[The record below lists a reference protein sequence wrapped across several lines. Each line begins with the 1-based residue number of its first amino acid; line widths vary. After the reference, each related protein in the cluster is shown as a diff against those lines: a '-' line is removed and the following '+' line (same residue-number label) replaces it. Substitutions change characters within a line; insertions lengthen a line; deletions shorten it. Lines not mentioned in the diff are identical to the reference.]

1 MSSQT
6 AKSTTKRAKKPV
18 KRPTVAG
25 LAAELKTLESRLKRT
40 NTAHQKAFKDLQEV
54 VTNLASSAGKTSP
67 VQKAALTRGLNT
79 LEKKLKSD
87 FAATT
92 DAVRSDIRNDLAQVT
107 QSGAGVYALNEAL
120 MTANARLDAHESE
133 QRDAIAKLNR
143 HIADMAVAV
152 DARLSNET
160 KARQTSM
167 AEITEKLAKTES
179 LIGKRIDRVE
189 DDTAEALNRIGDKV
203 AEFAAVLDERA
214 HKSDAETA
222 ERLADLAQETQAE
235 FNSTQTDVATRLE
248 ALETI
253 AAEWSPTPQAQPYPT
268 AANNDD
274 PRIDYMSETLG
285 QLQEEISRLHARL
298 AAVQSGR
305 EVESNV
311 VPMAQP
317 PAQAMAAPQR
327 SASLPTLRDDNPYAT
342 TYPSEE
348 KAAPSKRESHVPV
361 EFDPQAFV
369 APQNPDLM
377 PPPASPTQIGNFE
390 VSGLPPAP
398 QMPPQLPP
406 MASAG
411 GYNAPTPPPMMN
423 ALAPINAPTRA
434 PEPVMAYDNP
444 AYADEMRAERVGGET
459 SRKPS
464 LPSLGKLP
472 VSGRNLRLGALVA
485 GVAVIG
491 VIAARS
497 ILGGDP
503 IPDQRADLNTV
514 PNANIA
520 TESGFATDEILLAPT
535 AGEESFANVADQ
547 PIESTPPLGNYAETT
562 VPTISNEGQTTLDAA
577 VKAGNPIAQFQMGL
591 NKLQA
596 GDPEEAAR
604 LIRLSANRNQPA
616 AQYRLAKLYESGTGV
631 AQDDV
636 TARELVER
644 AAIGGNRIAMHDL
657 GNYYFYGQGDL
668 TRDPAA
674 ALDWFRK
681 AAERGVVDSQFNV
694 GFLREGGQGVSED
707 LSVAYFWYNIAARQ
721 GDQGAPGRVAA
732 IGPKLD
738 EATRKKIEADA
749 ARFTPKPVDEA
760 ANGLFRDVPWATQTA
775 KTPNPARAA
784 RIQRIKTAQT
794 LLTDLGFDIGGADGA
809 AGPKTK
815 SAIRE
820 FEKVN
825 GLPETGAV
833 TDELIQRLEVATGV

>member
-6 AKSTTKRAKKPV
+6 AKSTTKRTKKPV

-40 NTAHQKAFKDLQEV
+40 NTTHQKAFKDLEEV

-67 VQKAALTRGLNT
+67 VQKAALTRGLNS

-87 FAATT
+87 FVTATH
-92 DAVRSDIRNDLAQVT
+92 AVRTDIRKDLAQAT
-107 QSGAGVYALNEAL
+107 QSGAGMDALGQAL
-120 MTANARLDAHESE
+120 ATANARLDAHEAD

-143 HIADMAVAV
+143 HIADLAIAV
-152 DARLSNET
+152 DTRLSSET

-167 AEITEKLAKTES
+167 AEITERLARTEAS
-179 LIGKRIDRVE
+179 IGKRIDRVE

-253 AAEWSPTPQAQPYPT
+253 AAEWSPAPMAQPYPA

-298 AAVQSGR
+298 AAIQSGR
-305 EVESNV
+305 EREGNV
-311 VPMAQP
+311 VPMTPP
-317 PAQAMAAPQR
+317 PAQMMAAPQI
-327 SASLPTLRDDNPYAT
+327 STPLPTLRDDNPYASAYQAPEPT
-342 TYPSEE
+342 QDAQSHV
-348 KAAPSKRESHVPV
+348 KATPVSRESHVPV
-361 EFDPQAFV
+361 EFNPQSFL
-369 APQNPDLM
+369 PQTAENTTQFQENLNV
-377 PPPASPTQIGNFE
+377 PP
-390 VSGLPPAP
+390 LPV
-398 QMPPQLPP
+398 MPPQLPP
-406 MASAG
+406 MASTG
-411 GYNAPTPPPMMN
+411 GYSAPSSTPDIFTSPEQD
-423 ALAPINAPTRA
+423 LRA
-434 PEPVMAYDNP
+434 PEPITAYDNP
-444 AYADEMRAERVGGET
+444 AYADGDEMRAERVGADI

-464 LPSLGKLP
+464 LPALGKLP
-472 VSGRNLRLGALVA
+472 ISGRNLRLGALIA
-485 GVAVIG
+485 GVAVVG
-491 VIAARS
+491 VIAAKT
-497 ILGGDP
+497 ILGHEPLSEQRVNLVTPNTDSTSEQEFTRQQGLAAPVEGEAFAAILDEP
-503 IPDQRADLNTV
+503 IA
-514 PNANIA
+514 
-520 TESGFATDEILLAPT
+520 
-535 AGEESFANVADQ
+535 
-547 PIESTPPLGNYAETT
+547 STPPLGNYIETAAPTLITGGETT
-562 VPTISNEGQTTLDAA
+562 LAAA
-577 VKAGNPIAQFQMGL
+577 VESGNPIAQFQMGL

-596 GDPEEAAR
+596 GHPEEAAR
-604 LIRLSANRNQPA
+604 LIRLAANRNQPA

-631 AQDDV
+631 AEDAI
-636 TARELVER
+636 TARELVQR
-644 AAIGGNRIAMHDL
+644 AAMGGNRIAMHDL
-657 GNYYFYGQGDL
+657 GNYNFYGQGGL
-668 TRDPAA
+668 ERDPAA
-674 ALDWFRK
+674 ALDWFTK

-694 GFLREGGQGVSED
+694 GFLREGGQGVAED

-732 IGPKLD
+732 IGPQLD
-738 EATRKKIEADA
+738 EATRQKIEANA

-760 ANGLFRDVPWATQTA
+760 ANGLFRDVPWAVKTTQA
-775 KTPNPARAA
+775 PDPARAA
-784 RIQRIKTAQT
+784 RIKRVKTAQT

-820 FEKVN
+820 FQKVN
-825 GLPETGAV
+825 GLTETGEI
-833 TDELIQRLEVATGV
+833 TDDLIRRLEVATGV